1 MKQGGKCMKRKWLLL
16 QLDWKN
22 MDKDLNLHNIK
33 GSIRK
38 EFDDK
43 SKLKAYVEF
52 IKDARKMGEI
62 PMNVGFTVVEQEV
75 EDNDE

>member
-1 MKQGGKCMKRKWLLL
+1 MKTKWLLL

-22 MDKDLNLHNIK
+22 TDKGLDLHNIK

-43 SKLKAYVEF
+43 DKLKAYVDF

-62 PMNVGFTVVEQEV
+62 PMNIGFTVVKQEV

>member
-1 MKQGGKCMKRKWLLL
+1 MKQGGKYMKTKWLLL

-22 MDKDLNLHNIK
+22 TDKDLDLHNIK

-43 SKLKAYVEF
+43 DKLKAYVDF

-62 PMNVGFTVVEQEV
+62 PMNIGFTVVKQEV
-75 EDNDE
+75 GDNDE

>member
-1 MKQGGKCMKRKWLLL
+1 MKTKWLLL

-22 MDKDLNLHNIK
+22 TDKDLDLHNIK

-43 SKLKAYVEF
+43 DKLKAYVDF

-62 PMNVGFTVVEQEV
+62 PMNIGFTVVKLEV
-75 EDNDE
+75 GDNDE